1 MEKCMSFSIDSKL
14 SFIDNLQFLISS
26 LESLAKYLNKD
37 DFKCLSQEVYNN
49 VLDLNDFDT

>member
-1 MEKCMSFSIDSKL
+1 MSFSIDSKL